1 MFENHKTITSNV
13 NRNTVKLILFL
24 SFMGIKQNKFKF
36 SKESNR
42 KLEIRWK
49 NTAVEGSSSA
59 VLATEFFPYGS
70 LKSIIILGAE
80 P

>member
-1 MFENHKTITSNV
+1 
-13 NRNTVKLILFL
+13 
-24 SFMGIKQNKFKF
+24 MGIKQNKFKF